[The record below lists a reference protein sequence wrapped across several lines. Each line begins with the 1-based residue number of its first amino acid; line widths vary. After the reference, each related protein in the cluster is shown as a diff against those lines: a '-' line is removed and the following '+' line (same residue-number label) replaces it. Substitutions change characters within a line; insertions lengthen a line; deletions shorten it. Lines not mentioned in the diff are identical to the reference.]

1 MALRV
6 TTYCGYKADERPVA
20 FEIDGRLHEVIELLD
35 RWYGPDYEYFRVRAD
50 DGDTYILRHDT
61 SDDTWSLTA
70 YRRETRA

>member
-1 MALRV
+1 
-6 TTYCGYKADERPVA
+6 
-20 FEIDGRLHEVIELLD
+20 LLD